1 MSKTA
6 QIKQAQELIKKPNN
20 LFFYDLSCRQKQVR
34 EDTKILALVKDEA
47 ISRFKEKNLLIFKP
61 FKVHGNFR
69 HGEYNGN
76 SKKIERESARVD
88 TKKLKDK
95 YPDIYTEC
103 LKASS
108 SIIIETNFEIV

>member
-6 QIKQAQELIKKPNN
+6 QIQQAQELIKKPNN
-20 LFFYDLSCRQKQVR
+20 LFFYDLSSKQKQVR

-47 ISRFKEKNLLIFKP
+47 INRFKDKNLLIFKP
-61 FKVHGNFR
+61 FKVNKS
-69 HGEYNGN
+69 EYNGN